1 MRRVYYA
8 FVLRTLWHPL
18 SVHLAVISIGVFA
31 LSRAVSIPDV
41 WANLMQVKVGE
52 MMNFFVGAF
61 LNTQFAVILWVAVIA
76 AALISLTVGMLREQR
91 LKHVLGR
98 EAEWA

>member
-52 MMNFFVGAF
+52 MVDFFVGAF
-61 LNTQFAVILWVAVIA
+61 LNTQFAVILWLVVIVAA
-76 AALISLTVGMLREQR
+76 STSLIVGLLRDQR
-91 LKHVLGR
+91 LKHVLSR